1 MLKVVLLS
9 SGLQHFARVSM
20 INHLRDFTVSEER
33 VMAGF
38 ENQLKRAYRDDMLVE
53 EKVYG
58 RVVRDNYAKYFEF

>member
-1 MLKVVLLS
+1 M
-9 SGLQHFARVSM
+9 SM
-20 INHLRDFTVSEER
+20 IKHLRDFTVSEER